1 MLLKKAAKTEETPP
15 HTVYSRFS
23 LTSFRLSP
31 NSDGAAGSCVVQP
44 HLKIRIKTGGG
55 DSGRQCF
62 VLLFS
67 DSSDV

>member
-1 MLLKKAAKTEETPP
+1 MLLKKAAKTEKTP

-23 LTSFRLSP
+23 LASFRLSS

-44 HLKIRIKTGGG
+44 QLKTRIKTGGG
-55 DSGRQCF
+55 DSRRQCF